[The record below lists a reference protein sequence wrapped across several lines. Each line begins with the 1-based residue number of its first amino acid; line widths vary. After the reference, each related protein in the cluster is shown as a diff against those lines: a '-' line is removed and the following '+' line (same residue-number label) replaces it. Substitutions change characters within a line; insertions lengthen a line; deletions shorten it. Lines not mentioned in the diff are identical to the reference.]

1 MLGEAEKKRL
11 EKIAASHQNVWEA
24 FKEVAGKR
32 YEEYLC
38 ALEENMP
45 KTQVQKRKE
54 LQDIRDRW
62 NASAKQIQDIEDKD
76 LERVL
81 IYFAMNLRGVTTGD
95 GVNKWNIKNVFH
107 AEKLKKRNSIERKN
121 LLRLAVAFGFTIE
134 ETRTLMFQILEGKEQ
149 DDFNPRKMEEILYFI
164 ALKKGLPLYTK
175 GTSGT
180 PNGIHVSLQE
190 LFVYAQKLYL
200 KKMFSS
206 SSEEENDGFIQ
217 FLYDNK
223 INGADISNNTTIN
236 ILRAEEMKKTALMY
250 AIYLSSGTTSSS
262 IDPKQLKKITEI
274 FSKLNDLSE
283 KIAGKY
289 LAKNVPAIFEVANM
303 FLTTSRNRSSNDPE
317 TTGNFDFLRSIFS
330 ELMEEAPNM
339 KQIGTNYFDLNGLF
353 PVLAKKAGAIDA
365 SRRASIAKFII
376 GKLTT
381 IQKKLTTQNVQEDS
395 EPISAY
401 CLRLEPS
408 QRDLFPEIAAYMKT
422 FFKNIKDG
430 TNPKALI
437 DVYQKYCEFQNDF
450 YTGIVQQLENKRRA
464 NERISVGHSEEIDL
478 GRGPVSTSYDQTYG
492 TSTIQMTDFLQ
503 QQIDEAQTKEDV
515 TQIIKDKVE
524 DTSLHVFELYENP
537 YFRNSRWRAVED
549 EFEKLEMDNKDASAS
564 ARAFFKKINFDRLPI
579 AKDEVILGADSAKI
593 TRNDLL
599 KLFFLKFVAERTDS
613 DSLDDDM
620 LPIDFKI
627 DFKTYS
633 IRMCCSEICEQN
645 ALDQFLLYCL
655 DQHQEDVFGFLVSVA
670 ETYPDFTKKFFGPI
684 RKFFN

>member
-11 EKIAASHQNVWEA
+11 EKIAISHQNVWEA

-180 PNGIHVSLQE
+180 PNGINVSLQE

-236 ILRAEEMKKTALMY
+236 ILRAEEMKETALMY
-250 AIYLSSGTTSSS
+250 AIYLSSETTSSS
-262 IDPKQLKKITEI
+262 IDPKQLKKIIEF
-274 FSKLNDLSE
+274 FSKLNDMSE

-289 LAKNVPAIFEVANM
+289 LVKNVPAIFEVANM
-303 FLTTSRNRSSNDPE
+303 FLTASRNRSSNDLE

-330 ELMEEAPNM
+330 ELMEESPNM
-339 KQIGTNYFDLNGLF
+339 KQTGTNYFDLNGLF
-353 PVLAKKAGAIDA
+353 PILAKKAGEVDV
-365 SRRASIAKFII
+365 SHRASIAKFII
-376 GKLTT
+376 DKLPT
-381 IQKKLTTQNVQEDS
+381 IQKKLTTQKVQENP
-395 EPISAY
+395 EQIT
-401 CLRLEPS
+401 RLEPS

-450 YTGIVQQLENKRRA
+450 YTGIVQPLENKRRE
-464 NERISVGHSEEIDL
+464 NKGLFIGGTEEIDL

-492 TSTIQMTDFLQ
+492 TSTIQMTDYLQ
-503 QQIDEAQTKEDV
+503 QQIDSAQTKEDV

-524 DTSLHVFELYENP
+524 DASFHVFELYENP
-537 YFRNSRWRAVED
+537 YFRNSRWNEVENRFRTLENDFKCVEEFFERIGFDGLLKDKAPLAV
-549 EFEKLEMDNKDASAS
+549 
-564 ARAFFKKINFDRLPI
+564 
-579 AKDEVILGADSAKI
+579 GSAKI

-620 LPIDFKI
+620 LSADFQIK
-627 DFKTYS
+627 FKTVSTYT
-633 IRMCCSEICEQN
+633 CCSEICEQN

-655 DQHQEDVFGFLVSVA
+655 DQHQEDVFGFLISVA

>member
-54 LQDIRDRW
+54 LQDIRNRW

-121 LLRLAVAFGFTIE
+121 LLRLAVAFGFTTE
-134 ETRTLMFQILEGKEQ
+134 ETRTLIFQILEGKEQ

-180 PNGIHVSLQE
+180 PNGINVSLQE

-262 IDPKQLKKITEI
+262 IDPKQLKKTTEF

-289 LAKNVPAIFEVANM
+289 LAKNVPAIFKVANM
-303 FLTTSRNRSSNDPE
+303 FLTASRNRSSNDPE
-317 TTGNFDFLRSIFS
+317 TTGKFDFLRSIFS
-330 ELMEEAPNM
+330 EFMEESSNM
-339 KQIGTNYFDLNGLF
+339 KQTGTNYFDLNGLF
-353 PVLAKKAGAIDA
+353 PILAKKAGEIDV
-365 SRRASIAKFII
+365 SHRASIARFII
-376 GKLTT
+376 GKLSTV
-381 IQKKLTTQNVQEDS
+381 QKKLTTQGDIYYS
-395 EPISAY
+395 
-401 CLRLEPS
+401 RLEPS
-408 QRDLFPEIAAYMKT
+408 QRDLVPVIAEYMKI
-422 FFKNIKDG
+422 FFKNIEDG
-430 TNPKALI
+430 TSPKELI

-450 YTGIVQQLENKRRA
+450 YTGIVQQLENKRRD
-464 NERISVGHSEEIDL
+464 NERISVGRSEEIDL
-478 GRGPVSTSYDQTYG
+478 GRGSVSTSYDQTYG
-492 TSTIQMTDFLQ
+492 TSTIQMTDYLQ

-515 TQIIKDKVE
+515 TQIIKDKIE
-524 DTSLHVFELYENP
+524 DASFHVFELYENP
-537 YFRNSRWRAVED
+537 YFRNSRWKSVED
-549 EFEKLEMDNKDASAS
+549 EF
-564 ARAFFKKINFDRLPI
+564 
-579 AKDEVILGADSAKI
+579 
-593 TRNDLL
+593 
-599 KLFFLKFVAERTDS
+599 
-613 DSLDDDM
+613 
-620 LPIDFKI
+620 
-627 DFKTYS
+627 
-633 IRMCCSEICEQN
+633 
-645 ALDQFLLYCL
+645 
-655 DQHQEDVFGFLVSVA
+655 
-670 ETYPDFTKKFFGPI
+670 
-684 RKFFN
+684 

>member
-121 LLRLAVAFGFTIE
+121 LLRLAVAFGFTTE

-262 IDPKQLKKITEI
+262 IDPKQLKKTRKKNGRMITNI
-274 FSKLNDLSE
+274 FTK
-283 KIAGKY
+283 
-289 LAKNVPAIFEVANM
+289 
-303 FLTTSRNRSSNDPE
+303 
-317 TTGNFDFLRSIFS
+317 
-330 ELMEEAPNM
+330 
-339 KQIGTNYFDLNGLF
+339 
-353 PVLAKKAGAIDA
+353 
-365 SRRASIAKFII
+365 
-376 GKLTT
+376 
-381 IQKKLTTQNVQEDS
+381 
-395 EPISAY
+395 
-401 CLRLEPS
+401 
-408 QRDLFPEIAAYMKT
+408 
-422 FFKNIKDG
+422 
-430 TNPKALI
+430 
-437 DVYQKYCEFQNDF
+437 
-450 YTGIVQQLENKRRA
+450 
-464 NERISVGHSEEIDL
+464 
-478 GRGPVSTSYDQTYG
+478 ST
-492 TSTIQMTDFLQ
+492 
-503 QQIDEAQTKEDV
+503 
-515 TQIIKDKVE
+515 
-524 DTSLHVFELYENP
+524 
-537 YFRNSRWRAVED
+537 
-549 EFEKLEMDNKDASAS
+549 
-564 ARAFFKKINFDRLPI
+564 
-579 AKDEVILGADSAKI
+579 
-593 TRNDLL
+593 
-599 KLFFLKFVAERTDS
+599 
-613 DSLDDDM
+613 
-620 LPIDFKI
+620 
-627 DFKTYS
+627 
-633 IRMCCSEICEQN
+633 
-645 ALDQFLLYCL
+645 FLLL
-655 DQHQEDVFGFLVSVA
+655 
-670 ETYPDFTKKFFGPI
+670 
-684 RKFFN
+684 

>member
-54 LQDIRDRW
+54 LQDIRNRW

-121 LLRLAVAFGFTIE
+121 LLRLAVAFGFTTE
-134 ETRTLMFQILEGKEQ
+134 ETRTLIFQILEGKEQ

-180 PNGIHVSLQE
+180 PNGINVSLQE

-262 IDPKQLKKITEI
+262 IDPKQLKKTTEF

-289 LAKNVPAIFEVANM
+289 LAKNVPAIFKVANM
-303 FLTTSRNRSSNDPE
+303 FLTASRNRSSNDPE
-317 TTGNFDFLRSIFS
+317 TTGKFDFLRSIFS
-330 ELMEEAPNM
+330 EFMEESSNM
-339 KQIGTNYFDLNGLF
+339 KQTGTNYLDLNGLF
-353 PVLAKKAGAIDA
+353 PILAKKAGEIDV
-365 SRRASIAKFII
+365 SHRASIARFII
-376 GKLTT
+376 GKLSTV
-381 IQKKLTTQNVQEDS
+381 QKKLTTQGDIYYS
-395 EPISAY
+395 
-401 CLRLEPS
+401 RLEPS
-408 QRDLFPEIAAYMKT
+408 QRDLVPVIAEYMKI
-422 FFKNIKDG
+422 FFKNIEDG
-430 TNPKALI
+430 TSPKELI

-450 YTGIVQQLENKRRA
+450 YTGIVQQLENKRRD
-464 NERISVGHSEEIDL
+464 NERISVGRSEEIDL
-478 GRGPVSTSYDQTYG
+478 GRGSVSTSYDQTYG
-492 TSTIQMTDFLQ
+492 TSTIQMTDYLQ

-515 TQIIKDKVE
+515 TQIIKDKIE
-524 DTSLHVFELYENP
+524 DASFHVFELYENP
-537 YFRNSRWRAVED
+537 YFRNSRWKSVED

-564 ARAFFKKINFDRLPI
+564 ARAFFKKIDFDRLPI
-579 AKDEVILGADSAKI
+579 AKGEVILGADSAKI

-620 LPIDFKI
+620 LPADFKI
-627 DFKTYS
+627 DFQTYS

-655 DQHQEDVFGFLVSVA
+655 DQHREDVFGFLVSVA

>member
-54 LQDIRDRW
+54 LQDIRNRW

-121 LLRLAVAFGFTIE
+121 LLRLAVAFGFTTE
-134 ETRTLMFQILEGKEQ
+134 ETRTLIFQILEGKEQ

-180 PNGIHVSLQE
+180 PNGINVSLQE

-262 IDPKQLKKITEI
+262 IDPKQLKKTTEF

-303 FLTTSRNRSSNDPE
+303 FLTASRNRSSNDPE
-317 TTGNFDFLRSIFS
+317 TTGKFDFLRSIFS
-330 ELMEEAPNM
+330 ELMEESSNM
-339 KQIGTNYFDLNGLF
+339 KQTGTNYFDLNGLF
-353 PVLAKKAGAIDA
+353 PILAKKAGEIDV
-365 SRRASIAKFII
+365 SHRASIARFII
-376 GKLTT
+376 GKLSTV
-381 IQKKLTTQNVQEDS
+381 QKKLTTQGDIYYS
-395 EPISAY
+395 
-401 CLRLEPS
+401 RLEPS
-408 QRDLFPEIAAYMKT
+408 QRDLVPVIAEYMKI
-422 FFKNIKDG
+422 FFKNIEDG
-430 TNPKALI
+430 TSPKELI

-450 YTGIVQQLENKRRA
+450 YTGIVQQLENKRRD
-464 NERISVGHSEEIDL
+464 NERISVGRSEEIDL
-478 GRGPVSTSYDQTYG
+478 GRGSVSTSYDQTYG
-492 TSTIQMTDFLQ
+492 TSTIQMTDYLQ

-515 TQIIKDKVE
+515 TQIIKDKIE
-524 DTSLHVFELYENP
+524 DASFHVFELYENP
-537 YFRNSRWRAVED
+537 YFRNSRWKSVED

-564 ARAFFKKINFDRLPI
+564 ARAFFKKIDFDRLPI
-579 AKDEVILGADSAKI
+579 AKGEVILGADSAKI

-620 LPIDFKI
+620 LPADFKI
-627 DFKTYS
+627 DFQTYS

-655 DQHQEDVFGFLVSVA
+655 DQHREDVFGFLVSVA

>member
-11 EKIAASHQNVWEA
+11 EKISASHQNVWEA

-38 ALEENMP
+38 TLEENMP

-54 LQDIRDRW
+54 LQDIRNRW

-121 LLRLAVAFGFTIE
+121 LLRLAVAFGFTTE
-134 ETRTLMFQILEGKEQ
+134 ETRTLIFQILEGKEQ

-180 PNGIHVSLQE
+180 PNGINVSLQE

-262 IDPKQLKKITEI
+262 IDPKQLKKTTEF

-303 FLTTSRNRSSNDPE
+303 FLTASRNRSSNDPE
-317 TTGNFDFLRSIFS
+317 TTGKFDFLRSIFS
-330 ELMEEAPNM
+330 ELMEESSNM
-339 KQIGTNYFDLNGLF
+339 KQTGTNYFDLNGLF
-353 PVLAKKAGAIDA
+353 PILAKKAGEIDV
-365 SRRASIAKFII
+365 SHRASIARFII
-376 GKLTT
+376 GKLSTV
-381 IQKKLTTQNVQEDS
+381 QKKLTTQGDIYYS
-395 EPISAY
+395 
-401 CLRLEPS
+401 RLEPS
-408 QRDLFPEIAAYMKT
+408 QRDLVPVIAEYMKI
-422 FFKNIKDG
+422 FFKNIEDG
-430 TNPKALI
+430 TSPKELI

-450 YTGIVQQLENKRRA
+450 YTGIVQQLENKRRD
-464 NERISVGHSEEIDL
+464 NERISVGRSEEIDL
-478 GRGPVSTSYDQTYG
+478 GRGSVSTSYDQTYG
-492 TSTIQMTDFLQ
+492 TSTIQMTDYLQ

-515 TQIIKDKVE
+515 TQIIKDKIE
-524 DTSLHVFELYENP
+524 DASFHVFELYENP
-537 YFRNSRWRAVED
+537 YFRNSRWKSVED
-549 EFEKLEMDNKDASAS
+549 EFGKLEMDNKDASAS
-564 ARAFFKKINFDRLPI
+564 ARAFFKKIDFDRLPI
-579 AKDEVILGADSAKI
+579 AKGEVILGADSAKI

-620 LPIDFKI
+620 LPADFKI
-627 DFKTYS
+627 DFQTYS

-655 DQHQEDVFGFLVSVA
+655 DQHREDVFGFLVSVA

>member
-38 ALEENMP
+38 TLEENMP

-54 LQDIRDRW
+54 LQDIRNRW

-121 LLRLAVAFGFTIE
+121 LLRLAVAFGFTTE
-134 ETRTLMFQILEGKEQ
+134 ETRTLIFHILEGKEQ

-180 PNGIHVSLQE
+180 SNGINVSLQE

-262 IDPKQLKKITEI
+262 IDPKQLKKTTEF

-303 FLTTSRNRSSNDPE
+303 FLTASRNRSSNDPE
-317 TTGNFDFLRSIFS
+317 TTGKFDFLRSIFS
-330 ELMEEAPNM
+330 EFMEESSNM
-339 KQIGTNYFDLNGLF
+339 KQTGTNYFDLNGLF
-353 PVLAKKAGAIDA
+353 PVLAKKADEIGV
-365 SRRASIAKFII
+365 SYRASIARFII
-376 GKLTT
+376 GKLSTV
-381 IQKKLTTQNVQEDS
+381 QKKLTTQGDIYYS
-395 EPISAY
+395 
-401 CLRLEPS
+401 RLEPS
-408 QRDLFPEIAAYMKT
+408 QRDLVPVIAEYMKI
-422 FFKNIKDG
+422 FFKNIEDG
-430 TNPKALI
+430 TSPKELI

-450 YTGIVQQLENKRRA
+450 YTGIVQQLENKRRD
-464 NERISVGHSEEIDL
+464 NERISVGRSEEIDL
-478 GRGPVSTSYDQTYG
+478 GRGSVSTSYDQTYG
-492 TSTIQMTDFLQ
+492 TSTIQMTDYLQ

-515 TQIIKDKVE
+515 TQIIKDKIE
-524 DTSLHVFELYENP
+524 DASFHVFELYENP
-537 YFRNSRWRAVED
+537 YFRNSRWKSVED

-564 ARAFFKKINFDRLPI
+564 ARAFFKKIDFDRLPI
-579 AKDEVILGADSAKI
+579 AKGEVILGADSAKI

-620 LPIDFKI
+620 LPADFKI
-627 DFKTYS
+627 DFQTYS

-655 DQHQEDVFGFLVSVA
+655 DQHREDVFGFLVSVA

>member
-175 GTSGT
+175 GTNGT
-180 PNGIHVSLQE
+180 PNGINVSLQE

-262 IDPKQLKKITEI
+262 IDPKQLKKTTEF

-283 KIAGKY
+283 KIAGKH
-289 LAKNVPAIFEVANM
+289 LVKNVPAIFEVANM
-303 FLTTSRNRSSNDPE
+303 FLTASRNRSSNDPE

-330 ELMEEAPNM
+330 ELMEESPNM
-339 KQIGTNYFDLNGLF
+339 KQTGTNYFDLNGLF
-353 PVLAKKAGAIDA
+353 PILAKKAGAIDV
-365 SRRASIAKFII
+365 SHRASIAKFII

-408 QRDLFPEIAAYMKT
+408 QRDLVPVIAAYMKT
-422 FFKNIKDG
+422 FFKNIEDG

-537 YFRNSRWRAVED
+537 YFRNSRWKAVED

>member
-54 LQDIRDRW
+54 LQDIRNRW

-107 AEKLKKRNSIERKN
+107 AEKLKKRNSIERN
-121 LLRLAVAFGFTIE
+121 YMLRLEVAFVFTTE
-134 ETRTLMFQILEGKEQ
+134 ETRTLIFQILEGKEQ

-180 PNGIHVSLQE
+180 PNGINVSLQE

-262 IDPKQLKKITEI
+262 IDPKQLKKTTEF

-289 LAKNVPAIFEVANM
+289 LAKNVPAIFKVANM
-303 FLTTSRNRSSNDPE
+303 FLTASRNRSSNDPE
-317 TTGNFDFLRSIFS
+317 TTGKFDFLRSIFS
-330 ELMEEAPNM
+330 EFMEESSNM
-339 KQIGTNYFDLNGLF
+339 KQTGTNYFDLNGLF
-353 PVLAKKAGAIDA
+353 PILAKKAGEIDV
-365 SRRASIAKFII
+365 SHRASIARFII
-376 GKLTT
+376 GKLSTV
-381 IQKKLTTQNVQEDS
+381 QKKLTTQGDIYYS
-395 EPISAY
+395 
-401 CLRLEPS
+401 RLEPS
-408 QRDLFPEIAAYMKT
+408 QRDLVPVIAEYMKI
-422 FFKNIKDG
+422 FFKNIEDG
-430 TNPKALI
+430 TSPKELI

-450 YTGIVQQLENKRRA
+450 YTGIVQQLENKRRD
-464 NERISVGHSEEIDL
+464 NERISVGRSEEIDL
-478 GRGPVSTSYDQTYG
+478 GRGSVSTSYDQTYG
-492 TSTIQMTDFLQ
+492 TSTIQMTDYLQ

-515 TQIIKDKVE
+515 TQIIKDKIE
-524 DTSLHVFELYENP
+524 DASFHVFELYENP
-537 YFRNSRWRAVED
+537 YFRNSRWKSVED

-564 ARAFFKKINFDRLPI
+564 ARAFFKKIDFDRLPI
-579 AKDEVILGADSAKI
+579 AKGEVILGADSAKI

-620 LPIDFKI
+620 LPADFKI
-627 DFKTYS
+627 DFQTYS

-655 DQHQEDVFGFLVSVA
+655 DQHREDVFGFLVSVA

>member
-121 LLRLAVAFGFTIE
+121 LLRLAVAFGFTTE
-134 ETRTLMFQILEGKEQ
+134 ETRTLIFQILEGKEQ

-180 PNGIHVSLQE
+180 PNGINVSLQE

-262 IDPKQLKKITEI
+262 IDPKQLKKTTEF

-303 FLTTSRNRSSNDPE
+303 FLTASRNRSSNDPE
-317 TTGNFDFLRSIFS
+317 TTGKFDFLRSIFS
-330 ELMEEAPNM
+330 ELMEESSNM
-339 KQIGTNYFDLNGLF
+339 KQTGTNYFDLNGLF
-353 PVLAKKAGAIDA
+353 PILAKKAGEIDV
-365 SRRASIAKFII
+365 SHRASIARFII
-376 GKLTT
+376 GKLSTV
-381 IQKKLTTQNVQEDS
+381 QKKLTTQGDIYYS
-395 EPISAY
+395 
-401 CLRLEPS
+401 RLEPS
-408 QRDLFPEIAAYMKT
+408 QRDLVPVIAEYMKI
-422 FFKNIKDG
+422 FFKNIEDG
-430 TNPKALI
+430 TSPKELI

-450 YTGIVQQLENKRRA
+450 YTGIVQQLENKRRD
-464 NERISVGHSEEIDL
+464 NERISVGRSEEIDL
-478 GRGPVSTSYDQTYG
+478 GRGSVSTSYDQTYG
-492 TSTIQMTDFLQ
+492 TSTIQMTDYLQ

-515 TQIIKDKVE
+515 TQIIKDKIE
-524 DTSLHVFELYENP
+524 DASFHVFELYENP
-537 YFRNSRWRAVED
+537 YFRNSRWKSVED
-549 EFEKLEMDNKDASAS
+549 EFGKLEMDNKDASAS
-564 ARAFFKKINFDRLPI
+564 ARAFFKKIDFDRLPI
-579 AKDEVILGADSAKI
+579 AKGEVILGADSAKI

-620 LPIDFKI
+620 LPADFKI
-627 DFKTYS
+627 DFQTYS

-655 DQHQEDVFGFLVSVA
+655 DQHREDVFGFLVSVA

>member
-54 LQDIRDRW
+54 LQDIRNRW

-121 LLRLAVAFGFTIE
+121 LLRLAVAFGFTTE
-134 ETRTLMFQILEGKEQ
+134 ETRTLIFQILEGKEQ

-180 PNGIHVSLQE
+180 PNGINVSLQE

-262 IDPKQLKKITEI
+262 IDPKQLKKTTEF

-289 LAKNVPAIFEVANM
+289 LAKNVHLIFKVANM
-303 FLTTSRNRSSNDPE
+303 FLTASRNRSSNDPE
-317 TTGNFDFLRSIFS
+317 TTGKFDFLRSIFS
-330 ELMEEAPNM
+330 EFMEESSNM
-339 KQIGTNYFDLNGLF
+339 KQTGTNYFDLNGLF
-353 PVLAKKAGAIDA
+353 PILAKKAGEIDV
-365 SRRASIAKFII
+365 SHRASIARFII
-376 GKLTT
+376 GKLSTV
-381 IQKKLTTQNVQEDS
+381 QKKLTTQGDIYYS
-395 EPISAY
+395 
-401 CLRLEPS
+401 RLEPS
-408 QRDLFPEIAAYMKT
+408 QRDLVPVIAEYMKI
-422 FFKNIKDG
+422 FFKNIEDG
-430 TNPKALI
+430 TSPKELI

-450 YTGIVQQLENKRRA
+450 YTGIVQQLENKRRD
-464 NERISVGHSEEIDL
+464 NERISVGRSEEIDL
-478 GRGPVSTSYDQTYG
+478 GRGSVSTSYDQTYG
-492 TSTIQMTDFLQ
+492 TSTIQMTDYLQ

-515 TQIIKDKVE
+515 TQIIKDKIE
-524 DTSLHVFELYENP
+524 DASFHVFELYENP
-537 YFRNSRWRAVED
+537 YFRNSRWKSVED

-564 ARAFFKKINFDRLPI
+564 ARAFFKKIDFDRLPI
-579 AKDEVILGADSAKI
+579 AKGEVILGADSAKI

-620 LPIDFKI
+620 LPADFKI
-627 DFKTYS
+627 DFQTYS

-655 DQHQEDVFGFLVSVA
+655 DQHREDVFGFLVSVA

>member
-11 EKIAASHQNVWEA
+11 EKIAISHQNVWEA

-134 ETRTLMFQILEGKEQ
+134 ETRALMFQILEGKEQ

-180 PNGIHVSLQE
+180 PNGINVSLQE

-236 ILRAEEMKKTALMY
+236 ILRAEEMKETALMY
-250 AIYLSSGTTSSS
+250 AIYLSSETTSSS
-262 IDPKQLKKITEI
+262 IDPKQLKKIIEF
-274 FSKLNDLSE
+274 FSKLNDMSE

-289 LAKNVPAIFEVANM
+289 LVKNVPAIFEVANM
-303 FLTTSRNRSSNDPE
+303 FLTASRNRSSNDPE

-330 ELMEEAPNM
+330 ELMEESPNM
-339 KQIGTNYFDLNGLF
+339 KQTGTNYFDLNGLF
-353 PVLAKKAGAIDA
+353 PILAKKAGEIDV
-365 SRRASIAKFII
+365 SHRASIAKFII
-376 GKLTT
+376 DKLTT
-381 IQKKLTTQNVQEDS
+381 IQKKLTTQGDIYYS
-395 EPISAY
+395 H
-401 CLRLEPS
+401 LETS
-408 QRDLFPEIAAYMKT
+408 QHDLVPEIAAYMKT

-450 YTGIVQQLENKRRA
+450 YTGIVQPLENKRRE
-464 NERISVGHSEEIDL
+464 NKGLFIGGTEEIDL

-492 TSTIQMTDFLQ
+492 TSTIQMTDYLQ
-503 QQIDEAQTKEDV
+503 QQIDSAQTKEDV

-524 DTSLHVFELYENP
+524 DASFHVFELYENP
-537 YFRNSRWRAVED
+537 YFRNSRWNEVENRFRTLENDFKCVEEFFERIGFDGLLKDKAPLAV
-549 EFEKLEMDNKDASAS
+549 
-564 ARAFFKKINFDRLPI
+564 
-579 AKDEVILGADSAKI
+579 GSAKI

-620 LPIDFKI
+620 LSADFQIK
-627 DFKTYS
+627 FKTVS
-633 IRMCCSEICEQN
+633 IYTCCSEICKQN

>member
-54 LQDIRDRW
+54 LQDIRNRW

-121 LLRLAVAFGFTIE
+121 LLRLAVAFGFTTE
-134 ETRTLMFQILEGKEQ
+134 ETRTLMFQILEVKEQ

-180 PNGIHVSLQE
+180 PNGINVSLQE

-262 IDPKQLKKITEI
+262 IDPKQLKKTTEF

-303 FLTTSRNRSSNDPE
+303 FLTASRNRSSNDPE
-317 TTGNFDFLRSIFS
+317 TTGKFDFLRSIFS
-330 ELMEEAPNM
+330 ELMEESSNM
-339 KQIGTNYFDLNGLF
+339 KQTGTNYFDLNGLF
-353 PVLAKKAGAIDA
+353 PILAKKAGEIDV
-365 SRRASIAKFII
+365 SHRASIARFII
-376 GKLTT
+376 GKLSTV
-381 IQKKLTTQNVQEDS
+381 QKKLTTQGDIYYS
-395 EPISAY
+395 
-401 CLRLEPS
+401 RLEPS
-408 QRDLFPEIAAYMKT
+408 QRDLVPVIAEYMKI
-422 FFKNIKDG
+422 FFKNIEDG
-430 TNPKALI
+430 TSPKELI

-450 YTGIVQQLENKRRA
+450 YTGIVQQLENKRRD
-464 NERISVGHSEEIDL
+464 NERISVGRSEEIDL
-478 GRGPVSTSYDQTYG
+478 GRGSVSTSYDQTYG
-492 TSTIQMTDFLQ
+492 TSTIQMTDYLQ

-515 TQIIKDKVE
+515 TQIIKDKIE
-524 DTSLHVFELYENP
+524 DASFHVFELYENP
-537 YFRNSRWRAVED
+537 YFRNSRWKSVED

-564 ARAFFKKINFDRLPI
+564 ARAFFKKIDFDRLPI
-579 AKDEVILGADSAKI
+579 AKGEVILGADSAKI

-620 LPIDFKI
+620 LPADFKI
-627 DFKTYS
+627 DFQTYS

-655 DQHQEDVFGFLVSVA
+655 DQHREDVFGFLVSVA

>member
-1 MLGEAEKKRL
+1 MLGDAEKKRL

-54 LQDIRDRW
+54 LQDIRNRW

-95 GVNKWNIKNVFH
+95 GLNKWNIKNVFH

-121 LLRLAVAFGFTIE
+121 LLRLAVAFGFTTE
-134 ETRTLMFQILEGKEQ
+134 ETRTLIFQILEGKEQ

-180 PNGIHVSLQE
+180 SNGINVSLQE

-262 IDPKQLKKITEI
+262 IDPKQLKKTTEF

-303 FLTTSRNRSSNDPE
+303 FLTASRNRSSNDPE
-317 TTGNFDFLRSIFS
+317 TTGSFDFLRSIFS
-330 ELMEEAPNM
+330 ELLEETPNM

-353 PVLAKKAGAIDA
+353 PVLAKKAGEIDV
-365 SRRASIAKFII
+365 SHRASIAKFII
-376 GKLTT
+376 GKLSTV
-381 IQKKLTTQNVQEDS
+381 QKKLTTQGDIYYS
-395 EPISAY
+395 
-401 CLRLEPS
+401 RLEPS
-408 QRDLFPEIAAYMKT
+408 QRDLVPVIA
-422 FFKNIKDG
+422 
-430 TNPKALI
+430 
-437 DVYQKYCEFQNDF
+437 E
-450 YTGIVQQLENKRRA
+450 
-464 NERISVGHSEEIDL
+464 
-478 GRGPVSTSYDQTYG
+478 
-492 TSTIQMTDFLQ
+492 
-503 QQIDEAQTKEDV
+503 
-515 TQIIKDKVE
+515 
-524 DTSLHVFELYENP
+524 
-537 YFRNSRWRAVED
+537 
-549 EFEKLEMDNKDASAS
+549 
-564 ARAFFKKINFDRLPI
+564 
-579 AKDEVILGADSAKI
+579 
-593 TRNDLL
+593 
-599 KLFFLKFVAERTDS
+599 
-613 DSLDDDM
+613 
-620 LPIDFKI
+620 
-627 DFKTYS
+627 
-633 IRMCCSEICEQN
+633 
-645 ALDQFLLYCL
+645 
-655 DQHQEDVFGFLVSVA
+655 
-670 ETYPDFTKKFFGPI
+670 
-684 RKFFN
+684 

>member
-11 EKIAASHQNVWEA
+11 EEIAASHQNVWEA

-54 LQDIRDRW
+54 LQDIRNRW

-121 LLRLAVAFGFTIE
+121 LLRLAVAFGFTTE
-134 ETRTLMFQILEGKEQ
+134 ETRTLIFQILEGKEQ

-180 PNGIHVSLQE
+180 SNGINVSLQE

-262 IDPKQLKKITEI
+262 IDPKQLKKTTEF

-303 FLTTSRNRSSNDPE
+303 FLTASRNRSSNDPE
-317 TTGNFDFLRSIFS
+317 TTGSFDFLRSIFS
-330 ELMEEAPNM
+330 ALMEESSNM
-339 KQIGTNYFDLNGLF
+339 KQTGTNYFDLNGLF
-353 PVLAKKAGAIDA
+353 PILAKKAGEIDV
-365 SRRASIAKFII
+365 SHRASIARFII
-376 GKLTT
+376 GKLSTV
-381 IQKKLTTQNVQEDS
+381 QKKLTTQGDIYYS
-395 EPISAY
+395 
-401 CLRLEPS
+401 RLEPS
-408 QRDLFPEIAAYMKT
+408 QRDLVSVIAEYMKI
-422 FFKNIKDG
+422 FFKNIEDG
-430 TNPKALI
+430 TSPKELI

-450 YTGIVQQLENKRRA
+450 YTGIVQQLENKRRD
-464 NERISVGHSEEIDL
+464 NERISVGRSEEIDL
-478 GRGPVSTSYDQTYG
+478 GRGSVSTSYDQTYG
-492 TSTIQMTDFLQ
+492 TSTIQMTDYLQ

-515 TQIIKDKVE
+515 TQIIKDKIE
-524 DTSLHVFELYENP
+524 DASFHVFELYENP
-537 YFRNSRWRAVED
+537 YFRNSRWKSVED

-564 ARAFFKKINFDRLPI
+564 ARAFFKKIDFDRLPI
-579 AKDEVILGADSAKI
+579 AKGEVILGADSAKI

-620 LPIDFKI
+620 LPADFKI
-627 DFKTYS
+627 DFQTYS

-655 DQHQEDVFGFLVSVA
+655 DQHREDVFGFLVSVA
-670 ETYPDFTKKFFGPI
+670 ETYPDFTKKFFGSI

>member
-11 EKIAASHQNVWEA
+11 EEIAISHQNVWEA

-134 ETRTLMFQILEGKEQ
+134 ETRALMFQILEGKEQ

-262 IDPKQLKKITEI
+262 IDPKQLKKTTEF

-289 LAKNVPAIFEVANM
+289 LVKNVPAIFEVANM

-330 ELMEEAPNM
+330 ELLEETPNM

-395 EPISAY
+395 EQISAY

-408 QRDLFPEIAAYMKT
+408 QRDLVPVIAAYMKT
-422 FFKNIKDG
+422 FFKNIEDG

-450 YTGIVQQLENKRRA
+450 YTGIVQQLENKRKA

-537 YFRNSRWRAVED
+537 YFRNSRWKAVED

-627 DFKTYS
+627 DFQTYS

>member
-54 LQDIRDRW
+54 LQDIRNRW

-121 LLRLAVAFGFTIE
+121 LLRLAVAFGFTTE
-134 ETRTLMFQILEGKEQ
+134 ETRTLIFQILEGKEQ
-149 DDFNPRKMEEILYFI
+149 DDFNPGKMEEILYFI

-180 PNGIHVSLQE
+180 PNGINVSLQE

-262 IDPKQLKKITEI
+262 IDPKQLKKTTEF

-289 LAKNVPAIFEVANM
+289 LAKNVPAIFKVANM
-303 FLTTSRNRSSNDPE
+303 FLTASRNRSSNDPE
-317 TTGNFDFLRSIFS
+317 TTGKFDFLRSIFS
-330 ELMEEAPNM
+330 EFMEESSNM
-339 KQIGTNYFDLNGLF
+339 KQTGTNYFDLNGLF
-353 PVLAKKAGAIDA
+353 PILAKKAGEIDV
-365 SRRASIAKFII
+365 SHRASIARFII
-376 GKLTT
+376 GKLSTV
-381 IQKKLTTQNVQEDS
+381 QKKLTTQGDIYYS
-395 EPISAY
+395 
-401 CLRLEPS
+401 RLEPS
-408 QRDLFPEIAAYMKT
+408 QRDLVPVIAEYMKI
-422 FFKNIKDG
+422 FFKNIEDG
-430 TNPKALI
+430 TSPKELI

-450 YTGIVQQLENKRRA
+450 YTGIVQQLENKRRD
-464 NERISVGHSEEIDL
+464 NERISVGRSEEIDL
-478 GRGPVSTSYDQTYG
+478 GRGSVSTSYDQTYG
-492 TSTIQMTDFLQ
+492 TSTIQMTDYLQ

-515 TQIIKDKVE
+515 TQIIKDKIE
-524 DTSLHVFELYENP
+524 DASFHVFELYENP
-537 YFRNSRWRAVED
+537 YFRNSRWKSVED

-564 ARAFFKKINFDRLPI
+564 ARAFFKKIDFDRLPI
-579 AKDEVILGADSAKI
+579 AKGEVILGADSAKI

-620 LPIDFKI
+620 LPADFKI
-627 DFKTYS
+627 DFQTYS

-655 DQHQEDVFGFLVSVA
+655 DQHREDVFGFLVSVA

>member
-54 LQDIRDRW
+54 LQDIRNRW

-121 LLRLAVAFGFTIE
+121 LLRLAVAFGFTTE

-180 PNGIHVSLQE
+180 PNGINVSLQE

-262 IDPKQLKKITEI
+262 IDPKQLKKTTEF

-303 FLTTSRNRSSNDPE
+303 FLTASRKRSSNDPE
-317 TTGNFDFLRSIFS
+317 TTGKFDFLRSIFS
-330 ELMEEAPNM
+330 ELMEESSNM
-339 KQIGTNYFDLNGLF
+339 KQTGTNYFDLNGLF
-353 PVLAKKAGAIDA
+353 PILAKKAGEIDV
-365 SRRASIAKFII
+365 SHRASIARFII
-376 GKLTT
+376 GKLSTV
-381 IQKKLTTQNVQEDS
+381 QKKLTTQGDIYYS
-395 EPISAY
+395 
-401 CLRLEPS
+401 RLEPS
-408 QRDLFPEIAAYMKT
+408 QRDLVPVIAEYMKI
-422 FFKNIKDG
+422 FFKNIEDG
-430 TNPKALI
+430 TSPKELI

-450 YTGIVQQLENKRRA
+450 YTGIVQQLENKRRD
-464 NERISVGHSEEIDL
+464 NERISVGRSEEIDL
-478 GRGPVSTSYDQTYG
+478 GRGSVSTSYDQTYG
-492 TSTIQMTDFLQ
+492 TSTIQMTDYLQ

-515 TQIIKDKVE
+515 TQIIKDKIE
-524 DTSLHVFELYENP
+524 DASFHVFELYENP
-537 YFRNSRWRAVED
+537 YFRNSRWKSVED

-564 ARAFFKKINFDRLPI
+564 ARAFFKKIDFDRLPI
-579 AKDEVILGADSAKI
+579 AKGEVILGADSAKI

-620 LPIDFKI
+620 LPADFKI
-627 DFKTYS
+627 DFQTYS

-655 DQHQEDVFGFLVSVA
+655 DQHREDVFGFLVSVA

>member
-38 ALEENMP
+38 TLEENMP

-54 LQDIRDRW
+54 LQDIRNKW

-121 LLRLAVAFGFTIE
+121 LLRLAVAFGFTTE

-180 PNGIHVSLQE
+180 PNGINVSLQE

-262 IDPKQLKKITEI
+262 IDPKQLKKTTEF

-317 TTGNFDFLRSIFS
+317 TTGKFDFLRSIFS
-330 ELMEEAPNM
+330 ELMEESSNM
-339 KQIGTNYFDLNGLF
+339 KQTGTNYFDLNSLF
-353 PVLAKKAGAIDA
+353 PILAKKAGEIDV
-365 SRRASIAKFII
+365 SHRASIARFII
-376 GKLTT
+376 GKLSTV
-381 IQKKLTTQNVQEDS
+381 QKKLTTQGDIYYS
-395 EPISAY
+395 
-401 CLRLEPS
+401 RLEPS
-408 QRDLFPEIAAYMKT
+408 QRDLVSVIAEYMKI
-422 FFKNIKDG
+422 FFKNIEDG
-430 TNPKALI
+430 TSPKELI

-450 YTGIVQQLENKRRA
+450 YTGIVQQLENKRRD
-464 NERISVGHSEEIDL
+464 NERISVGRSEEIDL
-478 GRGPVSTSYDQTYG
+478 GRGSVSTSYDQTYG
-492 TSTIQMTDFLQ
+492 TSTIQMTDYLQ

-515 TQIIKDKVE
+515 TQIIKDKIE
-524 DTSLHVFELYENP
+524 DASFHVFELYENP
-537 YFRNSRWRAVED
+537 YFRNSRWKSVED

-564 ARAFFKKINFDRLPI
+564 ARAFFKKIDFDRLPI
-579 AKDEVILGADSAKI
+579 AKGEVILGADSAKI

-620 LPIDFKI
+620 LPADFKI
-627 DFKTYS
+627 DFQTYS

-655 DQHQEDVFGFLVSVA
+655 DQHREDVFGFLVSVA

>member
-54 LQDIRDRW
+54 LQDIRNRW

-121 LLRLAVAFGFTIE
+121 LLRLAVAFGFTTE
-134 ETRTLMFQILEGKEQ
+134 ETRTLIFQILEGKEQ

-175 GTSGT
+175 GTIST
-180 PNGIHVSLQE
+180 PNGINVSLQE

-262 IDPKQLKKITEI
+262 IDPKQLKKTTEF

-303 FLTTSRNRSSNDPE
+303 FLTASRNRSSNDPE
-317 TTGNFDFLRSIFS
+317 TTGSFDFLRSIFS
-330 ELMEEAPNM
+330 ELMEESSNM
-339 KQIGTNYFDLNGLF
+339 KQTGTNYFDLNGLF
-353 PVLAKKAGAIDA
+353 PVLAKKAGEIDV
-365 SRRASIAKFII
+365 SYRASIARFII
-376 GKLTT
+376 GKLSTV
-381 IQKKLTTQNVQEDS
+381 QKKLTTQGDIYYS
-395 EPISAY
+395 
-401 CLRLEPS
+401 RLEPS
-408 QRDLFPEIAAYMKT
+408 QRDLVPVIAEYMKI
-422 FFKNIKDG
+422 FFKNIEDG
-430 TNPKALI
+430 TSPKELI

-450 YTGIVQQLENKRRA
+450 YTGIVQQLENKRRD
-464 NERISVGHSEEIDL
+464 NERISVGRSEEIDL
-478 GRGPVSTSYDQTYG
+478 GRGSVSTSYDQTYG
-492 TSTIQMTDFLQ
+492 TSTIQMTDYLQ

-515 TQIIKDKVE
+515 TQIIKDKIE
-524 DTSLHVFELYENP
+524 DASFHVFELYENP
-537 YFRNSRWRAVED
+537 YFRNSRWKSVED

-564 ARAFFKKINFDRLPI
+564 ARAFFKKIDFDRLPI
-579 AKDEVILGADSAKI
+579 AKGEVILGADSAKI

-620 LPIDFKI
+620 LSADFKI
-627 DFKTYS
+627 DFQTYS

-655 DQHQEDVFGFLVSVA
+655 DQHREDVFGFLVSVA

>member
-54 LQDIRDRW
+54 LQDIRNRW

-121 LLRLAVAFGFTIE
+121 LLRLAVAFGFTTE
-134 ETRTLMFQILEGKEQ
+134 ETRTLIFQILEGKEQ

-180 PNGIHVSLQE
+180 SNGINVSLQE

-262 IDPKQLKKITEI
+262 IDPKQLKKTTEF

-303 FLTTSRNRSSNDPE
+303 FLTASRNRSSNDPE
-317 TTGNFDFLRSIFS
+317 TTGKFDFLRSIFS
-330 ELMEEAPNM
+330 ELMEESSNM
-339 KQIGTNYFDLNGLF
+339 KQTGTNYFDLNGLF
-353 PVLAKKAGAIDA
+353 PILAKKAGEIDV
-365 SRRASIAKFII
+365 SHRASIAKFTID
-376 GKLTT
+376 KLPT
-381 IQKKLTTQNVQEDS
+381 IQKKLTTQKVQENP
-395 EPISAY
+395 EQIT
-401 CLRLEPS
+401 RLEPS

-450 YTGIVQQLENKRRA
+450 YTGIVQPLENKRRE
-464 NERISVGHSEEIDL
+464 NETHRTNFKEVDT
-478 GRGPVSTSYDQTYG
+478 GRGVIFTKADRTYG
-492 TSTIQMTDFLQ
+492 TSTIQMTADLQ
-503 QQIDEAQTKEDV
+503 RQMMNVETKNDLK
-515 TQIIKDKVE
+515 QIIKDKI
-524 DTSLHVFELYENP
+524 DDASFHVFELYENP
-537 YFRNSRWRAVED
+537 YFRNSRWNEVENRFRTLENDFKCVEEFFERIGFD
-549 EFEKLEMDNKDASAS
+549 ELLKDKSALE
-564 ARAFFKKINFDRLPI
+564 I
-579 AKDEVILGADSAKI
+579 DSTKI

-599 KLFFLKFVAERTDS
+599 KLFFLEFVAERTDS

-620 LPIDFKI
+620 LSADFQIK
-627 DFKTYS
+627 FKTVS
-633 IRMCCSEICEQN
+633 IYTCCSEICKQN

>member
-24 FKEVAGKR
+24 FKEVTGKR

-121 LLRLAVAFGFTIE
+121 LLRLAVAFGFTTE

-180 PNGIHVSLQE
+180 SNGINVSLQE

-262 IDPKQLKKITEI
+262 IDPKQLKKTTEF

-303 FLTTSRNRSSNDPE
+303 FLTASRNRSSNDPE
-317 TTGNFDFLRSIFS
+317 TTGSFDFLRSIFS
-330 ELMEEAPNM
+330 ELMEESSNM
-339 KQIGTNYFDLNGLF
+339 KQTGTNYFDLNGLF
-353 PVLAKKAGAIDA
+353 PILAKKAGEIDVNH
-365 SRRASIAKFII
+365 RASIARFII
-376 GKLTT
+376 GKLSTV
-381 IQKKLTTQNVQEDS
+381 QKKLTTQGDIYYS
-395 EPISAY
+395 
-401 CLRLEPS
+401 RLEPS
-408 QRDLFPEIAAYMKT
+408 QRDLVPEIAEYTKI
-422 FFKNIKDG
+422 FFKNIEDG
-430 TNPKALI
+430 TSPKELI

-450 YTGIVQQLENKRRA
+450 YTGIVQQLENKRRD
-464 NERISVGHSEEIDL
+464 NERISVGRSEEIDL
-478 GRGPVSTSYDQTYG
+478 GRGSVSTSYDQTYG
-492 TSTIQMTDFLQ
+492 TSTIQMTDYLQ

-515 TQIIKDKVE
+515 TQIIKDKIE
-524 DTSLHVFELYENP
+524 DASFHVFELYENP
-537 YFRNSRWRAVED
+537 YFRNSRRKSVED

-564 ARAFFKKINFDRLPI
+564 ARSFFKKIDFDRLPI
-579 AKDEVILGADSAKI
+579 AKGEVILGADSAKI

-620 LPIDFKI
+620 LPADFKI
-627 DFKTYS
+627 DFQTYS

-655 DQHQEDVFGFLVSVA
+655 DQHREDVFGFLVSVA

>member
-54 LQDIRDRW
+54 LQDIRNRW

-121 LLRLAVAFGFTIE
+121 LLRLAVAFGFTTE
-134 ETRTLMFQILEGKEQ
+134 ETRTLIFQILEGKEQ

-180 PNGIHVSLQE
+180 PNGINVSLQE

-262 IDPKQLKKITEI
+262 IDPKQLKKTTEF

-289 LAKNVPAIFEVANM
+289 LAKNVPAIFKVANM
-303 FLTTSRNRSSNDPE
+303 FLTASRNRSSNDPE
-317 TTGNFDFLRSIFS
+317 TTGKFDFLRSIFS
-330 ELMEEAPNM
+330 EFMEESSNM
-339 KQIGTNYFDLNGLF
+339 KQTGTNYFDLNGLF
-353 PVLAKKAGAIDA
+353 PILAKKAGEIDV
-365 SRRASIAKFII
+365 SHRASIARFII
-376 GKLTT
+376 GKLSTV
-381 IQKKLTTQNVQEDS
+381 QKKLTTQGDIYYS
-395 EPISAY
+395 
-401 CLRLEPS
+401 RLEPS
-408 QRDLFPEIAAYMKT
+408 QRDLVPVIAEYMKI
-422 FFKNIKDG
+422 FFKNIEDG
-430 TNPKALI
+430 TSPKELI

-450 YTGIVQQLENKRRA
+450 YTGIVQQLENKRRD
-464 NERISVGHSEEIDL
+464 NERISVGRSEEIDL
-478 GRGPVSTSYDQTYG
+478 GRGSVSTSYDQTYG
-492 TSTIQMTDFLQ
+492 TSTIQMTDYLQ

-515 TQIIKDKVE
+515 TQIIKDKIE
-524 DTSLHVFELYENP
+524 DASFHVFELYENP
-537 YFRNSRWRAVED
+537 YFRNSRWKSVED

-564 ARAFFKKINFDRLPI
+564 ARAFFKKIDFERLPI
-579 AKDEVILGADSAKI
+579 AKGEVILGADSAKI

-620 LPIDFKI
+620 LPADFKI
-627 DFKTYS
+627 DFQTYS

-655 DQHQEDVFGFLVSVA
+655 DQHREDVFGFLVSVA

>member
-54 LQDIRDRW
+54 LQDIRNRW
-62 NASAKQIQDIEDKD
+62 NASTKQIQDIEDKD

-121 LLRLAVAFGFTIE
+121 LLRLAVAFGFTTE
-134 ETRTLMFQILEGKEQ
+134 ETRTLIFQILEGKEQ

-180 PNGIHVSLQE
+180 SNGINVSLQE

-262 IDPKQLKKITEI
+262 IDPKQLKKTTEF

-303 FLTTSRNRSSNDPE
+303 FLTASRNRSSNDPE
-317 TTGNFDFLRSIFS
+317 TTGSFDFLRSIFS
-330 ELMEEAPNM
+330 ELMEESSNM
-339 KQIGTNYFDLNGLF
+339 KQTGTNYFDLNGLF
-353 PVLAKKAGAIDA
+353 PILAKKAGEIDV
-365 SRRASIAKFII
+365 SHRASIAKFTID
-376 GKLTT
+376 KLPT
-381 IQKKLTTQNVQEDS
+381 IQKKLTTQKVQENP
-395 EPISAY
+395 EQIT
-401 CLRLEPS
+401 RLEPS

-450 YTGIVQQLENKRRA
+450 YTGIVQPLENKRRE
-464 NERISVGHSEEIDL
+464 NETHRTNFKEVDT
-478 GRGPVSTSYDQTYG
+478 GRGVIFTKADRTYG
-492 TSTIQMTDFLQ
+492 TSTIQMTADLQ
-503 QQIDEAQTKEDV
+503 RQMMNVETKNDLK
-515 TQIIKDKVE
+515 QIIKDKI
-524 DTSLHVFELYENP
+524 DDASFHVFELYENP
-537 YFRNSRWRAVED
+537 YFRNSRWNEVENRFRTLENDFKCVEEFFERIGFD
-549 EFEKLEMDNKDASAS
+549 ELLKDKSALE
-564 ARAFFKKINFDRLPI
+564 I
-579 AKDEVILGADSAKI
+579 DSTKI

-599 KLFFLKFVAERTDS
+599 KLFFLEFVAERTDS

-620 LPIDFKI
+620 LSADFQIK
-627 DFKTYS
+627 FKTVS
-633 IRMCCSEICEQN
+633 IYTCCSEICKQN

>member
-1 MLGEAEKKRL
+1 M
-11 EKIAASHQNVWEA
+11 
-24 FKEVAGKR
+24 
-32 YEEYLC
+32 
-38 ALEENMP
+38 
-45 KTQVQKRKE
+45 
-54 LQDIRDRW
+54 
-62 NASAKQIQDIEDKD
+62 
-76 LERVL
+76 
-81 IYFAMNLRGVTTGD
+81 
-95 GVNKWNIKNVFH
+95 
-107 AEKLKKRNSIERKN
+107 
-121 LLRLAVAFGFTIE
+121 
-134 ETRTLMFQILEGKEQ
+134 
-149 DDFNPRKMEEILYFI
+149 
-164 ALKKGLPLYTK
+164 
-175 GTSGT
+175 
-180 PNGIHVSLQE
+180 
-190 LFVYAQKLYL
+190 YAQKLYL

-262 IDPKQLKKITEI
+262 IDPKQLKKTTEF

-303 FLTTSRNRSSNDPE
+303 FLTASRNRSSNDPE
-317 TTGNFDFLRSIFS
+317 TTGSFDFLRSIFS
-330 ELMEEAPNM
+330 ELLEETPNM

-353 PVLAKKAGAIDA
+353 PVLAKKAGEIDV
-365 SRRASIAKFII
+365 SHRASIARFII
-376 GKLTT
+376 GKLSTV
-381 IQKKLTTQNVQEDS
+381 QKKLTTQGDIYYS
-395 EPISAY
+395 
-401 CLRLEPS
+401 RLEPS
-408 QRDLFPEIAAYMKT
+408 QRDLVPVIAEYMKI
-422 FFKNIKDG
+422 FFKNIEDG
-430 TNPKALI
+430 TSPKELI

-450 YTGIVQQLENKRRA
+450 YTGIVQQLENKRRD
-464 NERISVGHSEEIDL
+464 NERISVGRSEEIDL
-478 GRGPVSTSYDQTYG
+478 GRGSVSTSYDQTYG
-492 TSTIQMTDFLQ
+492 TSTIQMTDYLQ

-515 TQIIKDKVE
+515 TQIIKDKIE
-524 DTSLHVFELYENP
+524 DASFHVFELYENP
-537 YFRNSRWRAVED
+537 YFRNSRWKSVED

-564 ARAFFKKINFDRLPI
+564 ARAFFKKIDFDRLPI
-579 AKDEVILGADSAKI
+579 AKGEVILGADSAKI

-620 LPIDFKI
+620 LLADFKI
-627 DFKTYS
+627 DFQTYS

-655 DQHQEDVFGFLVSVA
+655 DQHREDVFGFLVSVA

>member
-121 LLRLAVAFGFTIE
+121 LLRLAVAFGFTTE
-134 ETRTLMFQILEGKEQ
+134 ETRALMFQILEGKEQ

-164 ALKKGLPLYTK
+164 APKKGLPLYTK

-180 PNGIHVSLQE
+180 SNGINVSLQE

-262 IDPKQLKKITEI
+262 IDPKQLKKTTEF

-303 FLTTSRNRSSNDPE
+303 FLTASRNRSSNDPE
-317 TTGNFDFLRSIFS
+317 TTGKFDFLRSIFS
-330 ELMEEAPNM
+330 ELMEESSNM
-339 KQIGTNYFDLNGLF
+339 KQTGTNYFDLNGLF
-353 PVLAKKAGAIDA
+353 PILAKKAGEIDV
-365 SRRASIAKFII
+365 SHRASIARFII
-376 GKLTT
+376 GKLSTV
-381 IQKKLTTQNVQEDS
+381 QKKLTTQGDIYYS
-395 EPISAY
+395 
-401 CLRLEPS
+401 RLEPS
-408 QRDLFPEIAAYMKT
+408 QRDLVPVIAEYMKI
-422 FFKNIKDG
+422 FFKNIEDG
-430 TNPKALI
+430 TSPKELI

-450 YTGIVQQLENKRRA
+450 YTGIVQQLENKRRD
-464 NERISVGHSEEIDL
+464 NERISVGRSEEIDL
-478 GRGPVSTSYDQTYG
+478 GRGSVSTSYDQTYG
-492 TSTIQMTDFLQ
+492 TSTIQMTDYLQ

-515 TQIIKDKVE
+515 TQIIKDKIE
-524 DTSLHVFELYENP
+524 DASFHVFELYENP
-537 YFRNSRWRAVED
+537 YFRNSRWKSVED
-549 EFEKLEMDNKDASAS
+549 KFEKLEMDNKDASAS
-564 ARAFFKKINFDRLPI
+564 ARAFFKKIDFDRLPI
-579 AKDEVILGADSAKI
+579 AKGEVILGADSAKI

-620 LPIDFKI
+620 LPADFKI
-627 DFKTYS
+627 DFQTYS

-655 DQHQEDVFGFLVSVA
+655 DQHREDVFGFLVSVA

>member
-11 EKIAASHQNVWEA
+11 EEIAISHQNVWEA

-62 NASAKQIQDIEDKD
+62 NASAKQVQDIEDKD

-134 ETRTLMFQILEGKEQ
+134 ETRALMFQILEGKEQ

-180 PNGIHVSLQE
+180 PNGINVSLQE

-262 IDPKQLKKITEI
+262 IDPKQLKKTIEF

-289 LAKNVPAIFEVANM
+289 LVKNVPAIFEVANM
-303 FLTTSRNRSSNDPE
+303 FLTASRNRSSNDPE

-330 ELMEEAPNM
+330 ELMEESPNM
-339 KQIGTNYFDLNGLF
+339 KQTGTNYFDLNGLF
-353 PVLAKKAGAIDA
+353 PILAKKAGEIDV
-365 SRRASIAKFII
+365 SHRASIAKFII
-376 GKLTT
+376 DKLPT
-381 IQKKLTTQNVQEDS
+381 IQKKLTTQKVQENP
-395 EPISAY
+395 EQIT
-401 CLRLEPS
+401 RLEPS
-408 QRDLFPEIAAYMKT
+408 QHDLVPEIAAYMKT

-450 YTGIVQQLENKRRA
+450 YTGIVQPLENKRRE
-464 NERISVGHSEEIDL
+464 NKGLFIGGTEEIDL

-492 TSTIQMTDFLQ
+492 TSTIQMTDYLQ
-503 QQIDEAQTKEDV
+503 QQIDSAQTKEDV

-524 DTSLHVFELYENP
+524 DASFHVFELYENP
-537 YFRNSRWRAVED
+537 YFRNSRWNEVENRFRTLENDFKCVEEFFERIGFDGLLKDKAPLAV
-549 EFEKLEMDNKDASAS
+549 
-564 ARAFFKKINFDRLPI
+564 
-579 AKDEVILGADSAKI
+579 GSAKI

-620 LPIDFKI
+620 LSADFQIK
-627 DFKTYS
+627 FKTVS
-633 IRMCCSEICEQN
+633 IYTCCSEICKQN

>member
-54 LQDIRDRW
+54 LQDIRNRW

-121 LLRLAVAFGFTIE
+121 LLRLAVAFGFTTE

-180 PNGIHVSLQE
+180 PNGINVSLQE

-262 IDPKQLKKITEI
+262 IDPKQLKKTTEF

-303 FLTTSRNRSSNDPE
+303 FLTASRNRSSNDPE
-317 TTGNFDFLRSIFS
+317 TTGKFDFLRSIFS
-330 ELMEEAPNM
+330 ELMEESSNM
-339 KQIGTNYFDLNGLF
+339 KQTGTNYFDLNGLF
-353 PVLAKKAGAIDA
+353 PILAKKAGEIDV
-365 SRRASIAKFII
+365 SHRASIARFII
-376 GKLTT
+376 GKLSTV
-381 IQKKLTTQNVQEDS
+381 QKKLTTQGDIYYS
-395 EPISAY
+395 
-401 CLRLEPS
+401 RLEPS
-408 QRDLFPEIAAYMKT
+408 QRDLVPVIAEYMKI
-422 FFKNIKDG
+422 FFKNIEDG
-430 TNPKALI
+430 TSPKELI

-450 YTGIVQQLENKRRA
+450 YTGIVQQLENKRRD
-464 NERISVGHSEEIDL
+464 NERISVGRSEEIDL
-478 GRGPVSTSYDQTYG
+478 GRGSVSTSYDQTYG
-492 TSTIQMTDFLQ
+492 TSTIQMTDYLQ

-515 TQIIKDKVE
+515 TQIIKDKIE
-524 DTSLHVFELYENP
+524 DASFHVFELYENP
-537 YFRNSRWRAVED
+537 YFRNSRWKSVED

-564 ARAFFKKINFDRLPI
+564 ARAFFKKIDFDRLPI
-579 AKDEVILGADSAKI
+579 AKGEVILGADSAKI

-620 LPIDFKI
+620 LPADFKI
-627 DFKTYS
+627 DFQTYS
-633 IRMCCSEICEQN
+633 IRMCCSEICSIVWISIGKMFSVSWYLLQKHIPISPKNSLVPSGNFLTN
-645 ALDQFLLYCL
+645 ANLLGYS
-655 DQHQEDVFGFLVSVA
+655 VVS
-670 ETYPDFTKKFFGPI
+670 
-684 RKFFN
+684 

>member
-1 MLGEAEKKRL
+1 M
-11 EKIAASHQNVWEA
+11 
-24 FKEVAGKR
+24 AGKR

-54 LQDIRDRW
+54 LQDIRNRW
-62 NASAKQIQDIEDKD
+62 NASAKQIQDIEDKN

-121 LLRLAVAFGFTIE
+121 LLRLAVAFGFTTE

-180 PNGIHVSLQE
+180 PNGINVSLQE

-262 IDPKQLKKITEI
+262 IDPKQLKKTTEF

-303 FLTTSRNRSSNDPE
+303 FLTASRNRSSNDPE
-317 TTGNFDFLRSIFS
+317 TTGKFDFLRSIFS
-330 ELMEEAPNM
+330 ELMEESSNM
-339 KQIGTNYFDLNGLF
+339 KQTGTNYFDLNGLF
-353 PVLAKKAGAIDA
+353 PILAKKAGEIDV
-365 SRRASIAKFII
+365 SHRASIARFII
-376 GKLTT
+376 GKLSTV
-381 IQKKLTTQNVQEDS
+381 QKKLTTQGDIYYS
-395 EPISAY
+395 
-401 CLRLEPS
+401 RLEPS
-408 QRDLFPEIAAYMKT
+408 QRDLVPVIAEYMKI
-422 FFKNIKDG
+422 FFKNIEDG
-430 TNPKALI
+430 TSPKELI

-450 YTGIVQQLENKRRA
+450 YTGIVQQLENKRRD
-464 NERISVGHSEEIDL
+464 NERISVGRSEEIDL
-478 GRGPVSTSYDQTYG
+478 GRGSVSTSYDQTYG
-492 TSTIQMTDFLQ
+492 TSTIQMTDYLQ

-515 TQIIKDKVE
+515 TQIIKDKIE
-524 DTSLHVFELYENP
+524 DASFHVFELYENP
-537 YFRNSRWRAVED
+537 YFRNSRWKSVED
-549 EFEKLEMDNKDASAS
+549 EFEKLEMDNKDASVS
-564 ARAFFKKINFDRLPI
+564 ARAFFKKIDFDRLPI
-579 AKDEVILGADSAKI
+579 AKGEVILGADSAKI

-620 LPIDFKI
+620 LPADFKI
-627 DFKTYS
+627 DFQTYS

-655 DQHQEDVFGFLVSVA
+655 DQHREDVFGFLVSVA

>member
-54 LQDIRDRW
+54 LQDIRNRW

-121 LLRLAVAFGFTIE
+121 LLRLAVAFGFTTE
-134 ETRTLMFQILEGKEQ
+134 ETRALMFQILEGKEQ

-180 PNGIHVSLQE
+180 PNGINVSLQE

-262 IDPKQLKKITEI
+262 IDPKQLKKTTEF

-303 FLTTSRNRSSNDPE
+303 FLTASRNRSSNDPE
-317 TTGNFDFLRSIFS
+317 TTGKFDFLRSIFS
-330 ELMEEAPNM
+330 ELMEESSNM
-339 KQIGTNYFDLNGLF
+339 KQTGTNYFDLNGLF
-353 PVLAKKAGAIDA
+353 PILAKKAGEIDV
-365 SRRASIAKFII
+365 SHRASIARFII
-376 GKLTT
+376 GKLSTV
-381 IQKKLTTQNVQEDS
+381 QKKLTTQGDIYYS
-395 EPISAY
+395 
-401 CLRLEPS
+401 RLEPS
-408 QRDLFPEIAAYMKT
+408 QRDLVPVIAEYMKI
-422 FFKNIKDG
+422 FFKNIEDG
-430 TNPKALI
+430 TSPKELI

-450 YTGIVQQLENKRRA
+450 YTGIVQQLENKRRD
-464 NERISVGHSEEIDL
+464 NERISVGRSEEIDL
-478 GRGPVSTSYDQTYG
+478 GRGSVSTSYDQTYG
-492 TSTIQMTDFLQ
+492 TSTIQMTDYLQ

-515 TQIIKDKVE
+515 TQIIKDKIE
-524 DTSLHVFELYENP
+524 DASFHVFELYENP
-537 YFRNSRWRAVED
+537 YFRNSRWKSVED

-564 ARAFFKKINFDRLPI
+564 ARAFFKKIDFDRLPI
-579 AKDEVILGADSAKI
+579 AKGEVILGADSAKI

-620 LPIDFKI
+620 LPADFKI
-627 DFKTYS
+627 DFQTYS

-655 DQHQEDVFGFLVSVA
+655 DQHREDVFGFLVSVA

>member
-1 MLGEAEKKRL
+1 MLGETEKKRL
-11 EKIAASHQNVWEA
+11 EEIAVSHQNVWEA

-54 LQDIRDRW
+54 LQDIRNRW

-107 AEKLKKRNSIERKN
+107 SEKLKKRNSIERKN
-121 LLRLAVAFGFTIE
+121 LLRLAVAFGFTTE
-134 ETRTLMFQILEGKEQ
+134 ETRTLIFQILEGKEQ

-180 PNGIHVSLQE
+180 PNGINVSLQE

-262 IDPKQLKKITEI
+262 IDPKQLKKTTEF

-303 FLTTSRNRSSNDPE
+303 FLTASRNRSSNDPE
-317 TTGNFDFLRSIFS
+317 TTGKFDFLRSIFR
-330 ELMEEAPNM
+330 ELMEESSNM
-339 KQIGTNYFDLNGLF
+339 KQTGTNYFDLNGLF
-353 PVLAKKAGAIDA
+353 PILAKKAGEIDV
-365 SRRASIAKFII
+365 SHRASIARFII
-376 GKLTT
+376 GKLSTV
-381 IQKKLTTQNVQEDS
+381 QKKLTTQGDIYYS
-395 EPISAY
+395 
-401 CLRLEPS
+401 RLEPS
-408 QRDLFPEIAAYMKT
+408 QRDLVPVIAEYMKI
-422 FFKNIKDG
+422 FFKNIEDG
-430 TNPKALI
+430 TSPKELI

-450 YTGIVQQLENKRRA
+450 YTRIVQQLENKRRD
-464 NERISVGHSEEIDL
+464 NERISVGRSEEIDL
-478 GRGPVSTSYDQTYG
+478 GRGSVSTSYDQTYG
-492 TSTIQMTDFLQ
+492 TSTIQMTDYLQ

-515 TQIIKDKVE
+515 TQIIKDKIE
-524 DTSLHVFELYENP
+524 DASFHVFELYENP
-537 YFRNSRWRAVED
+537 YFRNSRWKSVED

-564 ARAFFKKINFDRLPI
+564 ARAFFKKIDFDRLPI
-579 AKDEVILGADSAKI
+579 AKGEVILGADSAKI

-620 LPIDFKI
+620 LPADFKI

-655 DQHQEDVFGFLVSVA
+655 DQHREDVFGFLVSVA

>member
-121 LLRLAVAFGFTIE
+121 LLRLAVAFGFTTE
-134 ETRTLMFQILEGKEQ
+134 ETRALMFQILEGKEQ

-180 PNGIHVSLQE
+180 SNGINVSLQE

-262 IDPKQLKKITEI
+262 IDPKQLKKTTEF

-303 FLTTSRNRSSNDPE
+303 FLTASRNRSSNDPE
-317 TTGNFDFLRSIFS
+317 TTGKFDFLRSIFS
-330 ELMEEAPNM
+330 ELMEESSNM
-339 KQIGTNYFDLNGLF
+339 KQTGTNYFDLNGLF
-353 PVLAKKAGAIDA
+353 PILAKKAGEIDV
-365 SRRASIAKFII
+365 SHRASIAKFTID
-376 GKLTT
+376 KLPT
-381 IQKKLTTQNVQEDS
+381 IQKKLTTQKVQENP
-395 EPISAY
+395 EQIT
-401 CLRLEPS
+401 RLEPS

-450 YTGIVQQLENKRRA
+450 YTGIVQPLENKRRE
-464 NERISVGHSEEIDL
+464 NETHRTNFKEVDT
-478 GRGPVSTSYDQTYG
+478 GRGVIFTKADRTYG
-492 TSTIQMTDFLQ
+492 TSTIQMTADLQ
-503 QQIDEAQTKEDV
+503 RQMMNVETKNDLK
-515 TQIIKDKVE
+515 QIIKDKI
-524 DTSLHVFELYENP
+524 DDASFHVFELYENP
-537 YFRNSRWRAVED
+537 YFRNSRWNEVENRFRTLENDFKCVEEFFERIGFD
-549 EFEKLEMDNKDASAS
+549 ELLKDKSALE
-564 ARAFFKKINFDRLPI
+564 I
-579 AKDEVILGADSAKI
+579 DSTKI

-599 KLFFLKFVAERTDS
+599 KLFFLEFVAERTDS

-620 LPIDFKI
+620 LSADFQIK
-627 DFKTYS
+627 FKTVS
-633 IRMCCSEICEQN
+633 IYTCCSEICKQN

>member
-1 MLGEAEKKRL
+1 M
-11 EKIAASHQNVWEA
+11 
-24 FKEVAGKR
+24 AGKR

-54 LQDIRDRW
+54 LQDIRNRW

-121 LLRLAVAFGFTIE
+121 LLRLAVAFGFTTE

-180 PNGIHVSLQE
+180 PNGINVSLQE

-262 IDPKQLKKITEI
+262 IDPKQLKKTTEF

-303 FLTTSRNRSSNDPE
+303 FLTASRNRSSNDPE
-317 TTGNFDFLRSIFS
+317 TTGKFDFLRSIFS
-330 ELMEEAPNM
+330 ELMEESSNM
-339 KQIGTNYFDLNGLF
+339 KQTGTNYFDLNGLF
-353 PVLAKKAGAIDA
+353 PILAKKAGEIDV
-365 SRRASIAKFII
+365 SHRASIARFII
-376 GKLTT
+376 GKLSTV
-381 IQKKLTTQNVQEDS
+381 QKKLTTQGDIYYS
-395 EPISAY
+395 
-401 CLRLEPS
+401 RLEPS
-408 QRDLFPEIAAYMKT
+408 QRDLVPVIAEYMKI
-422 FFKNIKDG
+422 FFKNIEDG
-430 TNPKALI
+430 TSPKELI

-450 YTGIVQQLENKRRA
+450 YTGIVQQLENKRRD
-464 NERISVGHSEEIDL
+464 NERISVGRSEEIDL
-478 GRGPVSTSYDQTYG
+478 GRGSVSTSYDQTYG
-492 TSTIQMTDFLQ
+492 TSTIQMTDYLQ

-515 TQIIKDKVE
+515 TQIIKDKIE
-524 DTSLHVFELYENP
+524 DASFHVFELYENP
-537 YFRNSRWRAVED
+537 YFRNSRWKSVED

-564 ARAFFKKINFDRLPI
+564 ARAFFKKIDFDRLPI
-579 AKDEVILGADSAKI
+579 AKGEVILGADSAKI

-620 LPIDFKI
+620 LPADFKI
-627 DFKTYS
+627 DFQTYS

-655 DQHQEDVFGFLVSVA
+655 DQHREDVFGFLVSVA

>member
-54 LQDIRDRW
+54 LQDIRNRW
-62 NASAKQIQDIEDKD
+62 NASAKQIQDIEDKN

-121 LLRLAVAFGFTIE
+121 LLRLAVAFGFTTE

-180 PNGIHVSLQE
+180 PNGINVSLQE

-262 IDPKQLKKITEI
+262 IDPKQLKKTTEF

-303 FLTTSRNRSSNDPE
+303 FLTASRNRSSNDPE
-317 TTGNFDFLRSIFS
+317 TTGKFDFLRSIFS
-330 ELMEEAPNM
+330 ELMEESSNM
-339 KQIGTNYFDLNGLF
+339 KQTGTNYFDLNGLF
-353 PVLAKKAGAIDA
+353 PILVKKAGEIDV
-365 SRRASIAKFII
+365 SHRASIARFII
-376 GKLTT
+376 GKLSTV
-381 IQKKLTTQNVQEDS
+381 QKKLTTQGDIYYS
-395 EPISAY
+395 
-401 CLRLEPS
+401 RLEPS
-408 QRDLFPEIAAYMKT
+408 QRDLVPVIAEYMKI
-422 FFKNIKDG
+422 FFKNIEDG
-430 TNPKALI
+430 TSPKELI

-450 YTGIVQQLENKRRA
+450 YTGIVQQLENKRRD
-464 NERISVGHSEEIDL
+464 NERISVGRSEEIDL
-478 GRGPVSTSYDQTYG
+478 GRGSVSTSYDQTYG
-492 TSTIQMTDFLQ
+492 TSTIQMTDYLQ

-515 TQIIKDKVE
+515 TQIIKDKIE
-524 DTSLHVFELYENP
+524 DASFHVFELYENP
-537 YFRNSRWRAVED
+537 YFRNSRWKSVED
-549 EFEKLEMDNKDASAS
+549 EFEKLEMDNKDASVS
-564 ARAFFKKINFDRLPI
+564 ARAFFKKIDFDRLPI
-579 AKDEVILGADSAKI
+579 AKGEVILGADSAKI

-620 LPIDFKI
+620 LPADFKI
-627 DFKTYS
+627 DFQTYS

-655 DQHQEDVFGFLVSVA
+655 DQHREDVFGFLVSVA

>member
-107 AEKLKKRNSIERKN
+107 SEKLKKRNSIERKN

-164 ALKKGLPLYTK
+164 ALKKELPLYTK

-180 PNGIHVSLQE
+180 PNGINVSLQE

-262 IDPKQLKKITEI
+262 IDPKQLKKTTEF

-303 FLTTSRNRSSNDPE
+303 FLTASRNRSSNDPE
-317 TTGNFDFLRSIFS
+317 TTGKFDFLRSIFS
-330 ELMEEAPNM
+330 ELMEESSNM
-339 KQIGTNYFDLNGLF
+339 KQTGTNYFDLNGLF
-353 PVLAKKAGAIDA
+353 PILAKKAGEIDV
-365 SRRASIAKFII
+365 SHRASIAKFII
-376 GKLTT
+376 DKLPT
-381 IQKKLTTQNVQEDS
+381 IQKKLTTQKVQENP
-395 EPISAY
+395 EQIT
-401 CLRLEPS
+401 RLEPS

-450 YTGIVQQLENKRRA
+450 YTGIVQPLENKRRE
-464 NERISVGHSEEIDL
+464 NETHRTNFKEVDT
-478 GRGPVSTSYDQTYG
+478 GRGVIFTKADRTYG
-492 TSTIQMTDFLQ
+492 TSTIQMTADLQ
-503 QQIDEAQTKEDV
+503 RQMMNVETKNDLK
-515 TQIIKDKVE
+515 QIIKDKI
-524 DTSLHVFELYENP
+524 DDASFHVFELYENP
-537 YFRNSRWRAVED
+537 YFRNSRWNEVENRFRTLENDFKCVEEFFERIGFD
-549 EFEKLEMDNKDASAS
+549 ELLKDKSALE
-564 ARAFFKKINFDRLPI
+564 I
-579 AKDEVILGADSAKI
+579 DSTKI

-599 KLFFLKFVAERTDS
+599 KLFFLEFVAERTDS

-620 LPIDFKI
+620 LSADFQIK
-627 DFKTYS
+627 FKTVS
-633 IRMCCSEICEQN
+633 IYTCCSEICKQN

>member
-54 LQDIRDRW
+54 LQDIRNRW

-121 LLRLAVAFGFTIE
+121 LLRLAVAFGFTTE
-134 ETRTLMFQILEGKEQ
+134 ETRTLIFQILEGKEQ

-180 PNGIHVSLQE
+180 PNGINVSLQE

-262 IDPKQLKKITEI
+262 IDPKQLKKTTEF

-289 LAKNVPAIFEVANM
+289 LAKNVPAIFKVANM
-303 FLTTSRNRSSNDPE
+303 FLTASRNRSSNDPE
-317 TTGNFDFLRSIFS
+317 TTGKFDFLRSIFS
-330 ELMEEAPNM
+330 EFMEESSNM
-339 KQIGTNYFDLNGLF
+339 KQTGTNYFDLNGLF
-353 PVLAKKAGAIDA
+353 PILAKKAGEIDV
-365 SRRASIAKFII
+365 SHRASIARFII
-376 GKLTT
+376 GKLSTV
-381 IQKKLTTQNVQEDS
+381 QKKLTTQGDIYYS
-395 EPISAY
+395 
-401 CLRLEPS
+401 RLEPS
-408 QRDLFPEIAAYMKT
+408 QRDLVPVIAEYMKI
-422 FFKNIKDG
+422 FFKNIEDG
-430 TNPKALI
+430 TSPKELI

-450 YTGIVQQLENKRRA
+450 YTGIVQQLENKRRD
-464 NERISVGHSEEIDL
+464 NERISVGRSEEIDL
-478 GRGPVSTSYDQTYG
+478 GRGSVSTSYDQTYG
-492 TSTIQMTDFLQ
+492 PSTIQMTDYLQ

-515 TQIIKDKVE
+515 TQIIKDKIE
-524 DTSLHVFELYENP
+524 DASFHVFELYENP
-537 YFRNSRWRAVED
+537 YFRNSRWKSVED

-564 ARAFFKKINFDRLPI
+564 ARAFFKKIDFDRLPI
-579 AKDEVILGADSAKI
+579 AKGEVILGADSAKI

-620 LPIDFKI
+620 LPADFKI
-627 DFKTYS
+627 DFQTYS

-655 DQHQEDVFGFLVSVA
+655 DQHREDVFGFLVSVA

>member
-54 LQDIRDRW
+54 LQDIRNRW

-121 LLRLAVAFGFTIE
+121 LLRLAVAFGFTTE

-180 PNGIHVSLQE
+180 PNAINVSLQE

-262 IDPKQLKKITEI
+262 IDPKQLKKTTEF

-303 FLTTSRNRSSNDPE
+303 FLTASRNRSSNDPE
-317 TTGNFDFLRSIFS
+317 TTGKFDFLRSIFS
-330 ELMEEAPNM
+330 ELMEESSNM
-339 KQIGTNYFDLNGLF
+339 KQTGTNYFDLNGLF
-353 PVLAKKAGAIDA
+353 PILAKKAGEIDV
-365 SRRASIAKFII
+365 SHRASIARFII
-376 GKLTT
+376 GKLSTV
-381 IQKKLTTQNVQEDS
+381 QKKLTTQGDIYYS
-395 EPISAY
+395 
-401 CLRLEPS
+401 RLEPS
-408 QRDLFPEIAAYMKT
+408 QRDLVPVIAEYMKI
-422 FFKNIKDG
+422 FFKNIEDG
-430 TNPKALI
+430 TSPKELI

-450 YTGIVQQLENKRRA
+450 YTGIVQQLENKRRD
-464 NERISVGHSEEIDL
+464 NERISVGRSEEIDL
-478 GRGPVSTSYDQTYG
+478 GRGSVSTSYDQTYG
-492 TSTIQMTDFLQ
+492 TSTIQMTDYLQ

-515 TQIIKDKVE
+515 TQIIKDKIE
-524 DTSLHVFELYENP
+524 DASFHVFELYENP
-537 YFRNSRWRAVED
+537 YFRNSRWKSVED

-564 ARAFFKKINFDRLPI
+564 ARAFFKKIDFDRLPI
-579 AKDEVILGADSAKI
+579 AKGEVILGADSAKI

-620 LPIDFKI
+620 LPADFKI
-627 DFKTYS
+627 DFQTYS

-655 DQHQEDVFGFLVSVA
+655 DQHREDVFGFLVSVA

>member
-54 LQDIRDRW
+54 LQDIRNRW

-121 LLRLAVAFGFTIE
+121 LLRLAVAFGFTTE
-134 ETRTLMFQILEGKEQ
+134 ETRTLIFQILEGKEQ

-180 PNGIHVSLQE
+180 SNGINVSLQE

-262 IDPKQLKKITEI
+262 IDPKQLKKTTEF

-303 FLTTSRNRSSNDPE
+303 FLTASRNRSSNDPE
-317 TTGNFDFLRSIFS
+317 TTGKFDFLRSIFS
-330 ELMEEAPNM
+330 ELMEESSNM
-339 KQIGTNYFDLNGLF
+339 KQTGTNYFDLNGLF
-353 PVLAKKAGAIDA
+353 PILAKKAGEIDV
-365 SRRASIAKFII
+365 SHRASIAKFTID
-376 GKLTT
+376 KLPT
-381 IQKKLTTQNVQEDS
+381 IQKKLTTQKVQENP
-395 EPISAY
+395 EQIT
-401 CLRLEPS
+401 RLEPS

-450 YTGIVQQLENKRRA
+450 YTGIVQPLENKRRE
-464 NERISVGHSEEIDL
+464 NETHRTNFKEVDT
-478 GRGPVSTSYDQTYG
+478 GRGVIFTKADRTYG
-492 TSTIQMTDFLQ
+492 TSTIQMTADLQ
-503 QQIDEAQTKEDV
+503 RQMMNVETK
-515 TQIIKDKVE
+515 
-524 DTSLHVFELYENP
+524 
-537 YFRNSRWRAVED
+537 
-549 EFEKLEMDNKDASAS
+549 
-564 ARAFFKKINFDRLPI
+564 
-579 AKDEVILGADSAKI
+579 
-593 TRNDLL
+593 NDL
-599 KLFFLKFVAERTDS
+599 KQIYQR
-613 DSLDDDM
+613 
-620 LPIDFKI
+620 
-627 DFKTYS
+627 
-633 IRMCCSEICEQN
+633 
-645 ALDQFLLYCL
+645 
-655 DQHQEDVFGFLVSVA
+655 
-670 ETYPDFTKKFFGPI
+670 
-684 RKFFN
+684 

>member
-107 AEKLKKRNSIERKN
+107 SEKLKKRNSIERKN

-164 ALKKGLPLYTK
+164 ALKKGLLLYTK

-180 PNGIHVSLQE
+180 PNGINVSLQE

-262 IDPKQLKKITEI
+262 IDPKQLKKTTEF

-303 FLTTSRNRSSNDPE
+303 FLTASRNRSSNDPK
-317 TTGNFDFLRSIFS
+317 TTGSFDFLRSIFS
-330 ELMEEAPNM
+330 ELLEETPNM

-353 PVLAKKAGAIDA
+353 PVLAKKAGEIDV
-365 SRRASIAKFII
+365 SHRASIARFII
-376 GKLTT
+376 GKLSTV
-381 IQKKLTTQNVQEDS
+381 QKKLTTQGDIYYS
-395 EPISAY
+395 
-401 CLRLEPS
+401 RLEPS
-408 QRDLFPEIAAYMKT
+408 QRDLVPVIAEYMKI
-422 FFKNIKDG
+422 FFKNIEDG
-430 TNPKALI
+430 TSPKELI

-450 YTGIVQQLENKRRA
+450 YTGIVQQLENKRRD
-464 NERISVGHSEEIDL
+464 NERISVGRSEEIDL
-478 GRGPVSTSYDQTYG
+478 GRGSVSTSYDQTYG
-492 TSTIQMTDFLQ
+492 TSTIQMTDYLQ

-515 TQIIKDKVE
+515 TQIIKDKIE
-524 DTSLHVFELYENP
+524 DASFHVFELYENP
-537 YFRNSRWRAVED
+537 YFRNSRWKSVED

-564 ARAFFKKINFDRLPI
+564 ARAFFKKIDFDRLPI
-579 AKDEVILGADSAKI
+579 AKGEVILGADSAKI

-620 LPIDFKI
+620 LPADFKI
-627 DFKTYS
+627 DFQTYS

-655 DQHQEDVFGFLVSVA
+655 DQHREDVFGFLVSVA

>member
-54 LQDIRDRW
+54 LQDIRNRW

-121 LLRLAVAFGFTIE
+121 LLRLAVAFGFTTE
-134 ETRTLMFQILEGKEQ
+134 ETRAFMFQILEGKEQ

-180 PNGIHVSLQE
+180 SNGINVSLQE

-262 IDPKQLKKITEI
+262 IDPKQLKKTTEF

-303 FLTTSRNRSSNDPE
+303 FLTASRNRSSNDPE
-317 TTGNFDFLRSIFS
+317 TTGKFDFLRSIFS
-330 ELMEEAPNM
+330 ELMEESSNM
-339 KQIGTNYFDLNGLF
+339 KQTGTNYFDLNGLF
-353 PVLAKKAGAIDA
+353 PILAKKAGEIDV
-365 SRRASIAKFII
+365 SHRASIARFII
-376 GKLTT
+376 GKLSTV
-381 IQKKLTTQNVQEDS
+381 QKKLTTQGDIYYS
-395 EPISAY
+395 
-401 CLRLEPS
+401 RLEPS
-408 QRDLFPEIAAYMKT
+408 QRDLVSVIAEYMKI
-422 FFKNIKDG
+422 FFKNIEDG
-430 TNPKALI
+430 TSPKELI

-450 YTGIVQQLENKRRA
+450 YTGIVQQLENKRRD
-464 NERISVGHSEEIDL
+464 NERISVGRSEEIDL
-478 GRGPVSTSYDQTYG
+478 GRGSVSTSYDQTYG
-492 TSTIQMTDFLQ
+492 TSTIQMTDYLQ

-515 TQIIKDKVE
+515 TQIIKDKIE
-524 DTSLHVFELYENP
+524 DASFHVFELYENP
-537 YFRNSRWRAVED
+537 YFRNSRWKSVED

-564 ARAFFKKINFDRLPI
+564 ARAFFKKIDFDRLPI
-579 AKDEVILGADSAKI
+579 AKGEVILGADSAKI

-620 LPIDFKI
+620 LPADFKI
-627 DFKTYS
+627 DFQTYS

-655 DQHQEDVFGFLVSVA
+655 DQHREDVFGFLVSVA